1 MAGEILVTTNQQ
13 ACFSSRHL
21 FFRPLAKQDKAL
33 YFSLYTSKQVM
44 RHIGP
49 PLSREQTRQLF
60 TFTLNNT
67 NSDGDQRLSW
77 TVVERQSQK
86 SIGMLALTWDLTRSD
101 AASIGIMLYCDSQG
115 KGYGLEAQGALSE
128 YGFSHLSLNKIY
140 TQFAVTNLVNEHIYH
155 KLGFI
160 TSDEKEAEI
169 SCNPLPTKSCYLDKQ
184 GWQHSFIESCP

>member
-1 MAGEILVTTNQQ
+1 MAGEILVTDNQQ
-13 ACFSSRHL
+13 ACFGSKHL

-33 YFSLYTSKQVM
+33 YFSLYTNKQVM

-49 PLSREQTRQLF
+49 PLSHKQTQQLF
-60 TFTLNNT
+60 SFTLNNT
-67 NSDGDQRLSW
+67 SSYGDQRFSW

-86 SIGMLALTWDLTRSD
+86 TIGMVAFTWDLTQSD

-128 YGFSHLSLNKIY
+128 YGFSRLALNRIY
-140 TQFAVTNLVNEHIYH
+140 TQFATTNLVNEHIYH

-160 TSDEKEAEI
+160 ISDEKEAR
-169 SCNPLPTKSCYLDKQ
+169 SSSNPLPTKSCYLDKK
-184 GWQHSFIESCP
+184 GWQHSFMESCP